1 MDRCNW
7 SQVIPHIIRSRLARV
22 APFSK
27 GALTSLPLRTGE
39 RVTVY
44 KKAGREYDPVPVGD
58 KRPLYHGRPMPSDSS
73 FDIVSEINLQEMDNA
88 VAQAIKEVT
97 TRYDFKGTAA
107 AISELN
113 KKDKEL
119 TITAEAEP
127 QLEVVRK
134 VLVEKMVK
142 RGVDPKVLDPQKV
155 EHATHNTVRQKL
167 KLKDGI
173 DKDTAKLI
181 QKSIKDLKLKVQA
194 SIQGEALRVSGP
206 KKDDLQAVQA
216 YLKAHPPGVPI
227 QFTNRR

>member
-1 MDRCNW
+1 
-7 SQVIPHIIRSRLARV
+7 
-22 APFSK
+22 
-27 GALTSLPLRTGE
+27 
-39 RVTVY
+39 
-44 KKAGREYDPVPVGD
+44 
-58 KRPLYHGRPMPSDSS
+58 MPSDSS